1 MWIARDGYSGN
12 LWLFTE
18 KKPYKMEPYFD
29 AWGSDDGQSKLL
41 DSTGTLFPEVQWTD
55 EEPTEIEITIKR

>member
-1 MWIARDGYSGN
+1 MWIARDGHWGN

-18 KKPYKMEPYFD
+18 KKPYKLEPYFKN
-29 AWGSDDGQSKLL
+29 WGSNGHSVLL

-55 EEPTEIEITIKR
+55 EEPTEIEITIKNK